1 MTSAATTTPMMRQY
15 YDLKRAHPGTLML
28 FRCGDFYET
37 YAEDA
42 EEAGRVLNI
51 IVTRKSAGAE
61 GMVAMAG
68 VPFHAIDNYLAK
80 LVRAG
85 KRVAIAE
92 QMEDPATA
100 KGIVRRE
107 VVRVVTPGTAI
118 EDGIV
123 EDRANNYLVCL
134 TSSGA
139 GVWGIA
145 LADLS
150 TAFFAIT
157 EVSGATAEEDLV
169 NELTK
174 LDPREILLPEKMDST
189 ILRSVFANGSI
200 PITRLPESHFRHE
213 SATRLLTEHFRVQ
226 SLDGFGATELTTA
239 VCSAG
244 ALLQY
249 LKDTQKSSVSHIRQF
264 HVRWSRDTMM
274 LDAITQRSL
283 ELVKNIHSGGKE
295 ATLLSVLDRTQT
307 PMGARML
314 RGWLL
319 EPLREKAAIESRLNC
334 VDDLH
339 GSLSLRAP
347 LADTLRG
354 MRDLERIV
362 SRAALGTAGPRDL
375 AVLRLALEKLPR
387 LKVILSSSA
396 AARLKELGRA
406 IDPLADLTDLLR
418 RGLVEEPPAVVR
430 DGGVVRPGYNKEL
443 DEIVSLARGGKD
455 FIAQLRQEEA
465 DRTGIPG
472 LKIGYNRVF
481 GYYIELTHV
490 QMKQLPNGAP
500 PEYIR
505 KQTIANGER
514 FITPALKEK
523 EEMILNAE
531 ERIIALESSLF
542 SELRE
547 QVAEASAAI
556 LHNAQ
561 AVGEIDCYLSLA
573 DVALSQGYRRPQM
586 NDEGRFEIAEGRHPV
601 LEAIQREPA
610 FVPNDTLLDPQ
621 QCQIALITGPNM
633 AGKST
638 YIRQVALIVLMA
650 QIGSFVPARH
660 ADIAIRDRIF
670 TRVGA
675 MDHLARGQSTFL
687 VEMTEMSN
695 ILRHATNNSLVILDE
710 VGRGTSTYDGLSIA
724 WSVCEFLHNTKG
736 RRPLTLFATH
746 YHELTALEQALPRL
760 KNFSVAIQDEKSRI
774 IFLYRIVRGHT
785 DHSYGIHAAE
795 LAGVPA
801 VAVARAREIL
811 HGLESGEPVAPRVSM
826 DGEAPQES
834 PHKAA
839 RTRKA
844 ASILPIAEP
853 WDSQQLSLFETSQ
866 TNKAVER
873 LKQIDPHRLTPM
885 EALALL
891 AELKRDAEG

>member
-1 MTSAATTTPMMRQY
+1 MMRQY

-42 EEAGRVLNI
+42 EEAGRILNI
-51 IVTRKSAGAE
+51 VVTRKSAGAD

-85 KRVAIAE
+85 KRVAMAE

-100 KGIVRRE
+100 KGIVRRD

-123 EDRANNYLVCL
+123 EDRANNYIACL

-139 GVWGIA
+139 GVWGVA

-150 TAFFAIT
+150 TAFFAVT
-157 EVSGATAEEDLV
+157 EVSGPTAEEDLV

-174 LDPREILLPEKMDST
+174 LDPREILLPEKLEAPA
-189 ILRSVFANGSI
+189 LRSLLAHGSI
-200 PITRLPESHFRHE
+200 PITRLPESNFRIE
-213 SATRLLTEHFRVQ
+213 GATRLLTEHFRVQ
-226 SLDGFGATELTTA
+226 SLDGFGAAELTTA
-239 VCSAG
+239 LCAAG
-244 ALLQY
+244 ALMQY
-249 LKDTQKSSVSHIRQF
+249 LKDTQKSSVSHMRQLS
-264 HVRWSRDTMM
+264 VRWSRDTMM
-274 LDAITQRSL
+274 LDAVTQRSL
-283 ELVKNIHSGGKE
+283 ELVKNIHSGGRD

-319 EPLREKAAIESRLNC
+319 EPLRDRAAIESRLDC
-334 VDDLH
+334 VADLH
-339 GSLSLRAP
+339 ASLSLRAP
-347 LADTLRG
+347 LTEALRG

-362 SRAALGTAGPRDL
+362 SRAAIGTAGPRDL
-375 AVLRLALEKLPR
+375 AALRLALEKLPR
-387 LKVILSSSA
+387 LKAVLASSA
-396 AARLKELGRA
+396 AARLKELGRD
-406 IDPLADLTDLLR
+406 IDPLEDLVDLLR
-418 RGLVEEPPAVVR
+418 RGIVDEPPANVR
-430 DGGVVRPGYNKEL
+430 DGGVIRTGYSREL
-443 DEIVSLARGGKD
+443 DDIVSLARGGKD

-465 DRTGIPG
+465 DRTGIPN

-490 QMKQLPNGAP
+490 QIRQLPNGVP

-514 FITPALKEK
+514 YITPALKEK
-523 EEMILNAE
+523 EEIILNAE
-531 ERIIALESSLF
+531 ERILALESSLF
-542 SELRE
+542 VALRDH
-547 QVAEASAAI
+547 VADASAAI
-556 LHNAQ
+556 LRDAQ
-561 AVGEIDCYLSLA
+561 AVGEIDCHLSLA
-573 DVALSQGYRRPQM
+573 DVALSQGYHRPQL
-586 NDEGRFEIAEGRHPV
+586 NNEGRFEISEGRHPV

-610 FVPNDTLLDPQ
+610 FVPNDTLLDPRE
-621 QCQIALITGPNM
+621 CQIALITGPNM

-638 YIRQVALIVLMA
+638 YIRQVALITLMA
-650 QIGSFVPARH
+650 QVGSFVPARH

-695 ILRHATNNSLVILDE
+695 ILRHATSDSLVILDE

-724 WSVCEFLHNTKG
+724 WSVCEFIHNTKG

-760 KNFSVAIQDEKSRI
+760 RNFSVAIQDEQSRI

-795 LAGVPA
+795 LAGVPPI
-801 VAVARAREIL
+801 AVARAREIL
-811 HGLESGEPVAPRVSM
+811 KGLESGEPVAPRVSL
-826 DGEAPQES
+826 DGEPPRES
-834 PHKAA
+834 PQKAA

-844 ASILPIAEP
+844 ASILPVAEP
-853 WDSQQLSLFETSQ
+853 WENQQLSLFENTAP
-866 TNKAVER
+866 NKAIER
-873 LKQIDPHRLTPM
+873 LKQIDPHRLTPL
-885 EALALL
+885 EALTLL
-891 AELKRDAEG
+891 AELKRDAEN